1 MNDHP
6 SKIPND
12 KNKKRFRTL
21 RPQLEQLD
29 PRLCFSI
36 DLPEPIAAFPSTETT
51 AEISLPVDSNTDIQ
65 NELDTD
71 SSRLHIKEFIDDT
84 YLNESDDLDA
94 TSDFDVGSWIES
106 NEDDEM
112 YEEDLAFG
120 FVTSA
125 LSGPAE
131 AGRVNSGDALPEV
144 SFEGAFTEDTVPEVT
159 FKVWEN
165 SPIRLEVS
173 PSELSGGRLILPSPV
188 PNSPPPNSS
197 IPNNSSLPLIQTVAV
212 LSVQPRGTSSD
223 IVTRRDISSLVGS
236 QNAALSDN
244 ISAAPNQLA
253 ESVLESQPATEQKQ
267 SRVASKDL
275 KTNLPHRKQPSTD
288 TPQLDAENSSLPLV
302 MQVAAIDI
310 ERATTR
316 EQVAANTRLV
326 STADL
331 PSLQQVSL
339 VGLVSL
345 GNSPLV
351 QRIAPLR
358 PSGLRV
364 IPAEQVGVP
373 LTGVFEPV
381 RSTDSP
387 DAADAKE
394 STLSENTYR
403 LLLAGLIA
411 IPTSTRGKKVLR
423 WFQRDK
429 KQNE

>member
-6 SKIPND
+6 SKMPND
-12 KNKKRFRTL
+12 KNKKRVRSL

-51 AEISLPVDSNTDIQ
+51 AEISLPVDSNADIQ

-71 SSRLHIKEFIDDT
+71 SSRLHIEEFIDDT

-94 TSDFDVGSWIES
+94 TSDFDVGFWIES
-106 NEDDEM
+106 NEDDEKN
-112 YEEDLAFG
+112 EEDLAYG

-144 SFEGAFTEDTVPEVT
+144 SVEGAFTEDTVPEVT
-159 FKVWEN
+159 FEVWEN
-165 SPIRLEVS
+165 SPIRLDVS
-173 PSELSGGRLILPSPV
+173 PNESSGERPILPSPV
-188 PNSPPPNSS
+188 PTSPPPTSFT
-197 IPNNSSLPLIQTVAV
+197 PNNSSLPLIQPVAV

-223 IVTRRDISSLVGS
+223 IVTRRDISSFVGS

-275 KTNLPHRKQPSTD
+275 KTTLPGREQPTTD
-288 TPQLDAENSSLPLV
+288 TPQLDAENASLPLV
-302 MQVAAIDI
+302 MQVAAIDM

-316 EQVAANTRLV
+316 EQVAANTWLV
-326 STADL
+326 STAEI

-351 QRIAPLR
+351 QRIAPDR

-364 IPAEQVGVP
+364 IPAEHGGFPV
-373 LTGVFEPV
+373 TGVFEPV
-381 RSTDSP
+381 SSTDSP
-387 DAADAKE
+387 SAPDAKE
-394 STLSENTYR
+394 TTLSENTYR

-429 KQNE
+429 KRNE